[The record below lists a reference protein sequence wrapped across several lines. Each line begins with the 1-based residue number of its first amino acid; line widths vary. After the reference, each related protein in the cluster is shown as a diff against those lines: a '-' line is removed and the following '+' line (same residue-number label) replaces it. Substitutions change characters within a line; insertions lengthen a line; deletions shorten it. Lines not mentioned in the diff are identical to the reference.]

1 MKKIRKIINNI
12 ILVILIVVLIC
23 ICYSRFIRKDEMVT
37 VFGKG
42 FLVIVT
48 ESMSPTIESGDFI
61 IISEEDIYEEGDI
74 VTYLDESNM
83 IVTHRITKI
92 NDKSFIAKGDNN
104 NIEDKEEDLN
114 NIFGKVILKS
124 SVIGFFVLYLLKPC
138 LLIYIIYLV
147 ISEIIHLFKNK
158 EVNENECEEDDDMEE
173 NLLEED
179 IIEEEECECEE
190 EEN

>member
-12 ILVILIVVLIC
+12 ILVILLVVLIG

-61 IISEEDIYEEGDI
+61 IISEEDVYEEGDI
-74 VTYLDESNM
+74 VTYLDEANM
-83 IVTHRITKI
+83 IVTHRITEIK
-92 NDKSFIAKGDNN
+92 DKSFIAKGDNN
-104 NIEDKEEDLN
+104 NIEDKEADLN

-138 LLIYIIYLV
+138 LLIYIIYFV
-147 ISEIIHLFKNK
+147 ISEIIYLSKNK
-158 EVNENECEEDDDMEE
+158 DVNGNEVKEYDIGE
-173 NLLEED
+173 NLLEEV
-179 IIEEEECECEE
+179 IEEEEDCECEE
-190 EEN
+190 EED